1 MTQKKQ
7 VCCVENTESTK
18 STKHIALRT
27 LLVLLVL
34 LGVSSLIALTT
45 LDAHADETLVTIS
58 GHVAEG
64 NDSLSGVVISAGDT
78 LTTTTDADGVY
89 RFTDIVSGTY
99 ILTPAQELCT
109 FSPMTRTVKVETSDV
124 VGQDFAATCMP
135 APTQTYTITGS
146 IVDMRDVPEGG
157 VTLWAGTQYS
167 TTTNVN
173 GFYTF
178 VNLPA
183 GTYTVTPTKQNCSFT
198 PASFT
203 ATGPPDVTQPVIAT
217 CISEPTGPYTITGS
231 ITDYYTEVPEPGV
244 TLWAG
249 TQYSTTTDMNGSYT
263 LANLPA
269 GTYIVIPT
277 KENHLFY
284 PASFTATGP
293 PDVTRYF
300 TSEQTNPFTI
310 TGLVADYRD
319 VPVDGVTL
327 LIGTQYSTT
336 TTISGTYMLANLPAG
351 TYTLTPTKERC
362 TFEPSSIEVR
372 GPPDT
377 IRYFTASCQPDPNV
391 SYTISG
397 RLADNTGTPL
407 SRVTMQIQPGTIV
420 KTDSSG
426 IYTFTNL
433 FARTYTIT
441 PTSTKCS
448 FQPVSRSITVPPN
461 QTEVDFVATCDV
473 PYAISGYITFPN
485 GDPVPGVSV
494 ATDTDVS
501 MTTLSDG
508 SYILSGLQ
516 KNIYLVTPEKT
527 NCFFNPAMHIVAVPP
542 SQEDL
547 NFTATCNSA
556 PTDIVLTHATV
567 MEGQTVGTV
576 VGSFYTVD
584 PDSTQSFYTGH
595 SLRLVS
601 GRGDEDNAAFTL
613 ENGVLKTAQV
623 FAYDTQSTYH
633 IRVRTR
639 DQGDLKLE
647 KQFTITVTRVG
658 VEVANVY
665 LPLIT
670 RSQAAV
676 PASTP
681 TPANTQVPGM
691 TPTPI
696 ATQAPLA
703 TPTATQAPVAPTAT
717 LLPTPT
723 PVSGTGG
730 PVVNWVQPVGNDG
743 RYDVGTQSLQLE
755 VAVASDVAIAA
766 VQFYRWDAVNET
778 YIHMSYV
785 YSAPYRVEL
794 DTSTLNS
801 GWNDI
806 FAKAYDV
813 EGNISQR
820 EHIFVVYT
828 GSGK

>member
-1 MTQKKQ
+1 M
-7 VCCVENTESTK
+7 
-18 STKHIALRT
+18 
-27 LLVLLVL
+27 L

-45 LDAHADETLVTIS
+45 LNARADETLLSIS
-58 GHVAEG
+58 GYVAAGSEP
-64 NDSLSGVVISAGDT
+64 LAGVVISAGDA

-89 RFTDIVSGTY
+89 RFTDIISGTY

-109 FSPMTRTVKVETSDV
+109 FSPITRTVDVEINDV
-124 VGQDFAATCMP
+124 EGQDFAATCMP

-146 IVDMRDVPEGG
+146 IVDMRDMPEAG
-157 VTLWAGTQYS
+157 VMLWAGTQYS

-178 VNLPA
+178 ANMPA
-183 GTYTVTPTKQNCSFT
+183 GTYTVTPTKQNCTFT

-203 ATGPPDVTQPVIAT
+203 ITGPPDVTQPIIAT
-217 CISEPTGPYTITGS
+217 CIPEPTGPYTITGL

-249 TQYSTTTDMNGSYT
+249 TQYSTTTDLNGSYT

-269 GTYIVIPT
+269 GMYTVVPT
-277 KENHLFY
+277 KENRLFY

-293 PDVTRYF
+293 PDVTRHVA
-300 TSEQTNPFTI
+300 SEQTNPFTI
-310 TGLVADYRD
+310 TGLVTDYRD
-319 VPVDGVTL
+319 VPVDGVKL

-336 TTISGTYMLANLPAG
+336 TTISGTYMLANLPSG

-362 TFEPSSIEVR
+362 TFEPTSIEVR

-377 IRYFTASCQPDPNV
+377 IRYFTASCKPDPNV
-391 SYTISG
+391 NYTISG
-397 RLADNTGTPL
+397 RLADNTDTPL

-441 PTSTKCS
+441 PTSKNCV
-448 FQPVSRSITVPPN
+448 FQPVSRSITVPPT
-461 QTEVDFVATCDV
+461 QTEVDFVAICEV
-473 PYAISGYITFPN
+473 PYAISGYVTYAD
-485 GDPVPGVSV
+485 GEPVPGVSV

-501 MTTLSDG
+501 MTTRDDG
-508 SYILSGLQ
+508 SYILSGLH
-516 KNIYLVTPEKT
+516 KYTYFVTPEKI
-527 NCFFNPAMHIVAVPP
+527 NCYFNPATHIVAVPP
-542 SQEDL
+542 DQEDV
-547 NFTATCNSA
+547 NFVATCNSA

-567 MEGQTVGTV
+567 MEGQPVGTV

-601 GRGDEDNAAFTL
+601 GSGDDDNAAFTL
-613 ENGVLKTAQV
+613 DDGMLKTAQV
-623 FAYDTQSTYH
+623 FVYDTQSIYH

-658 VEVANVY
+658 ADMSNVY
-665 LPLIT
+665 LPLVT
-670 RSQAAV
+670 RSKATV

-681 TPANTQVPGM
+681 TPTGTQMPPDT
-691 TPTPI
+691 TPTPT
-696 ATQAPLA
+696 ATHAPLA
-703 TPTATQAPVAPTAT
+703 TPTATQAPVVPTAT
-717 LLPTPT
+717 PLPTPT
-723 PVSGTGG
+723 PVRGATG

-778 YIHMSYV
+778 YIHLGYV
-785 YSAPYRVEL
+785 YSAPYRLEL
-794 DTSTLNS
+794 DTSTLNR

-813 EGNISQR
+813 ESNVSQR
-820 EHIFVVYT
+820 EHIFVVYR
-828 GSGK
+828 GSGER